1 MYADHVTASMQI
13 AIDETDRRRKAQSAH
28 NERHGIVPRSTR
40 RGYSPMQNEK
50 AAQAATKPNTGTVIP
65 EDIPVGIA
73 QIRDEELLPSELR
86 PRIEALREEMNALA
100 KELRYE
106 EAARVRDRMRVL
118 ETQLLEF
125 GA

>member
-1 MYADHVTASMQI
+1 MQI
-13 AIDETDRRRKAQSAH
+13 AIDETNRRRSAQSAH
-28 NERHGIVPRSTR
+28 NEKHGIVPRSTQ
-40 RGYSPMQNEK
+40 RGYSHMQNEK
-50 AAQAATKPNTGTVIP
+50 AAQADARPKAGGILP
-65 EDIPVGIA
+65 EEVPVGIA
-73 QIRDEELLPSELR
+73 PLRDEELLPSELR
-86 PRIEALREEMNALA
+86 PRIDALREEMNALA